1 MEKLLKLKIEALAK
15 ALLNENYSD
24 NIAELQEMSKELY
37 EHLTVLK
44 YVMSSMSGES
54 PIPAPEQVVERTP
67 VAATPKVEAAP
78 VVESAP
84 VPETPEKIE
93 TAPVEVPTPEPQ
105 APPVVE
111 TPVVEVQKEKENA
124 DLISTLDE
132 NLFVSNEPI
141 DEDLIEP
148 ATEKIKDIVAQM
160 PPEAQQIEEILK
172 DVIAQPVYE
181 KNDMEEVTPAVA
193 NGVETE
199 IKQKSLNDRL
209 KKGITIGLNDRIAFV
224 KHLFDGSTEDFNR
237 VVSQLNTIESELEA
251 LEFLN
256 SMVKPEYNNWEGKED
271 YEQRFLTFIEGRF

>member
-37 EHLTVLK
+37 EQLTVLK

-54 PIPAPEQVVERTP
+54 PIAAPEEVVAAAPIETAPKVESKPVIESIPAPEAP
-67 VAATPKVEAAP
+67 PKVEAAP
-78 VVESAP
+78 VV
-84 VPETPEKIE
+84 
-93 TAPVEVPTPEPQ
+93 VPTPEPQ

-111 TPVVEVQKEKENA
+111 APVVEVQKEKENA
-124 DLISTLDE
+124 ELISTLDE

-141 DEDLIEP
+141 DEELIEP

-181 KNDMEEVTPAVA
+181 KNDMEDVTSAVA

-199 IKQKSLNDRL
+199 LKQKSLNDRL

-237 VVSQLNTIESELEA
+237 VISQLNTIESELEA

-256 SMVKPEYNNWEGKED
+256 SMVKPEYNNWVGKED
-271 YEQRFLTFIEGRF
+271 YEQRFLTFIEGRY

>member
-1 MEKLLKLKIEALAK
+1 MEKLLKMKIEALAK

-37 EHLTVLK
+37 EQLTVLK

-54 PIPAPEQVVERTP
+54 PITAPEQVVATTP
-67 VAATPKVEAAP
+67 ITATPNVESTP
-78 VVESAP
+78 VVES
-84 VPETPEKIE
+84 VPEP
-93 TAPVEVPTPEPQ
+93 ALVVEPTPEP
-105 APPVVE
+105 PTSPVFE
-111 TPVVEVQKEKENA
+111 TPVAEVKKEKEDA

-141 DEDLIEP
+141 DEELIEP

-172 DVIAQPVYE
+172 DVIAQPVFE
-181 KNDMEEVTPAVA
+181 KNDMEEVTPAA
-193 NGVETE
+193 TNGVETE

-237 VVSQLNTIESELEA
+237 VISQLNTIESELEA

-256 SMVKPEYNNWEGKED
+256 GMVKPEYNNWEGKEE
-271 YEQRFLTFIEGRF
+271 YEQRFLTFIEGRY

>member
-54 PIPAPEQVVERTP
+54 PIPAPEKVVENTP

-84 VPETPEKIE
+84 VPETPQKIE
-93 TAPVEVPTPEPQ
+93 ATPVAEPTPEPQ

-111 TPVVEVQKEKENA
+111 APVAEVQKEMENA

-237 VVSQLNTIESELEA
+237 VISQLNTIESELEA

-256 SMVKPEYNNWEGKED
+256 GMVKPEYNNWEGKED

>member
-37 EHLTVLK
+37 EQLTVLK

-54 PIPAPEQVVERTP
+54 PIAAPEEVVAAAPIETAPKVESKPVIESIPAPEAP
-67 VAATPKVEAAP
+67 PKEEAAP
-78 VVESAP
+78 VV
-84 VPETPEKIE
+84 
-93 TAPVEVPTPEPQ
+93 VPTPEPQ

-111 TPVVEVQKEKENA
+111 APVVEVQKEKENA
-124 DLISTLDE
+124 ELISTLDE

-141 DEDLIEP
+141 DEELIEP

-181 KNDMEEVTPAVA
+181 KNDMEDVTSAVA

-199 IKQKSLNDRL
+199 LKQKSLNDRL

-237 VVSQLNTIESELEA
+237 VISQLNTIESELEA

-256 SMVKPEYNNWEGKED
+256 SMVKPEYNNWVGKED
-271 YEQRFLTFIEGRF
+271 YEQRFLTFIEGRY